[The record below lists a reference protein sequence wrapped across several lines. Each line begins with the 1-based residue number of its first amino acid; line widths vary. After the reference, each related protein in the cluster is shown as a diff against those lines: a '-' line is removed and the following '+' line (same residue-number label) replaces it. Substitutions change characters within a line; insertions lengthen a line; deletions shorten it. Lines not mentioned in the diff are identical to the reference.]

1 MKEGI
6 GMLNSLF
13 PYKFSSDGISALAS
27 PLGLRKVSIGGL
39 PVEGYGRR
47 PKVTGEVDIMEYVSL
62 W

>member
-1 MKEGI
+1 
-6 GMLNSLF
+6 
-13 PYKFSSDGISALAS
+13 
-27 PLGLRKVSIGGL
+27 LGLRKVSIGGL